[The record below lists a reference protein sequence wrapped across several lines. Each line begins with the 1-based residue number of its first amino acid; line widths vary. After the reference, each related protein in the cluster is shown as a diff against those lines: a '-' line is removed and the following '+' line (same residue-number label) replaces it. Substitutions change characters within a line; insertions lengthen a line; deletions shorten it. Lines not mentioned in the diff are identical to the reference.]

1 MGMTYLAHITEL
13 LLVGHT
19 NNVYRLSLKDGK
31 FYHSLST
38 RSSAI
43 NVCAYSPYYG
53 IFACAGEDGI
63 LECFDVRV
71 PTSLGSINVIQ
82 QEISNVQL
90 TALSFD
96 KHGVNVALGTSL
108 GQVMLY
114 DLRSSRPLTS
124 KDHLHN
130 STIVDIK
137 FHKNI
142 NDEGSTQKIISSD
155 KHTLKLWDIID
166 GKTLASIK
174 PSEKTGTIN
183 DVCVYANSGLVMLAM
198 ESPEVLFFFIPS
210 LGQTPKWCTFL
221 EVNTKSKTRI
231 TNCQNDVFY
240 FITRADVLLMGL
252 SHLVGTPQIKAHM
265 HGFLI
270 DKRLYQKFK
279 SHNDS
284 FCYKETIKTKSI
296 ENKR

>member
-1 MGMTYLAHITEL
+1 MG
-13 LLVGHT
+13 
-19 NNVYRLSLKDGK
+19 
-31 FYHSLST
+31 
-38 RSSAI
+38 
-43 NVCAYSPYYG
+43 
-53 IFACAGEDGI
+53 
-63 LECFDVRV
+63 
-71 PTSLGSINVIQ
+71 
-82 QEISNVQL
+82 
-90 TALSFD
+90 D

-166 GKTLASIK
+166 GKTLTSIQ
-174 PSEKTGTIN
+174 PPEKTGTIN
-183 DVCVYANSGLVMLAM
+183 DVCVCANSGLIMLAM
-198 ESPEVLFFFIPS
+198 ESPKTLSFFIPS
-210 LGQTPKWCTFL
+210 LGPAPKWCTFL
-221 EVNTKSKTRI
+221 EANIKSETRI
-231 TNCQNDVFY
+231 FNRQNDVFY
-240 FITRADVLLMGL
+240 FITRADVLLMRL
-252 SHLVGTPQIKAHM
+252 SHLVGTSQIKVYM

-284 FCYKETIKTKSI
+284 FCYKEIIK
-296 ENKR
+296 ENKRVVQFKDFNLKQFFQRINYKVVKRLIYKIVQ